1 MELCN
6 RKQWRSVGVL
16 EAARPSQYLLRLRLV
31 SLPLLAAL
39 LLLAGIA
46 DCTQEDTAGGRAKE
60 QSTFRRYFWSTA
72 DADHY
77 KLSEDGEVAELVLD
91 RIAASGF
98 ASHTRYLF
106 GRISIEMKLHPG
118 DSAGTVTTFYVS
130 FLLVHGST
138 KWDDFCLGPYRY
150 FLESR
155 MSSQVRESWLTLLL
169 LARFLCGLTLKGSLK
184 QERNGCVV
192 VELF

>member
-91 RIAASGF
+91 RIAG
-98 ASHTRYLF
+98 
-106 GRISIEMKLHPG
+106 
-118 DSAGTVTTFYVS
+118 
-130 FLLVHGST
+130 
-138 KWDDFCLGPYRY
+138 
-150 FLESR
+150 
-155 MSSQVRESWLTLLL
+155 
-169 LARFLCGLTLKGSLK
+169 LAPFLCPFTPWHHILI
-184 QERNGCVV
+184 
-192 VELF
+192 